1 MSNKKFILGTVV
13 VVITMLIPSSVF
25 ALSSDLHYQFSTEN
39 QEEFV
44 QKGETNVHFN
54 GAVPDYLLDIYDL
67 TPQQTHNSEFGAT
80 IIVPEKASPNATT
93 YAPSSAPSGGYTQS
107 PNGLITGT
115 LEGGQT
121 ANSGASSSSSSGGS
135 TNSGNSYTTT
145 YPSYYQPDW
154 EDKKQYP
161 ITSIE
166 EVRESDGSI
175 GVLKIPSIDL
185 KVTAYDGDTY
195 AAMNKGVGHI
205 SSTSAWSG
213 NIGLVGH
220 NRGSNGY
227 FKNLKKV
234 EIGDEITYRTS
245 LGTRKYVVQSITK
258 ISDTDWSKLQYTNDN
273 RLTLIT
279 CVEDVPEQR
288 LCVQAIEK

>member
-13 VVITMLIPSSVF
+13 VVITMLMPSPVF

-107 PNGLITGT
+107 PNGLITGA

-135 TNSGNSYTTT
+135 TNSGNSLQPPTHPTT
-145 YPSYYQPDW
+145 S
-154 EDKKQYP
+154 
-161 ITSIE
+161 
-166 EVRESDGSI
+166 RI
-175 GVLKIPSIDL
+175 GRIK
-185 KVTAYDGDTY
+185 
-195 AAMNKGVGHI
+195 
-205 SSTSAWSG
+205 SSTPLPRLRKSG
-213 NIGLVGH
+213 NPMAV
-220 NRGSNGY
+220 SA
-227 FKNLKKV
+227 
-234 EIGDEITYRTS
+234 
-245 LGTRKYVVQSITK
+245 
-258 ISDTDWSKLQYTNDN
+258 
-273 RLTLIT
+273 
-279 CVEDVPEQR
+279 C
-288 LCVQAIEK
+288 